1 MYKVT
6 LVAKIA
12 RYIVT
17 FIMDQ
22 SFMAINWFPGH
33 MHKAQK
39 EIKEILPQIDVVI
52 EVCDARLPF
61 SSENPMITEIRG
73 DKPLIKILNKSDL
86 ADPKLTEIWLAYL
99 SAQHNVKAI
108 ALTTENNTA
117 SSTLP
122 DLIRKLVPQKDADGK
137 QINAVIMGI
146 PNVGKSTLINTLVG
160 KTKAKVGN
168 EPAVTKGQQRIKLD
182 EGVYLLDTPGMLWPK
197 IVNDNSGFRLAVSG
211 AVKDTAF
218 EHEEIACF
226 AAEYLLESYPELL
239 KARYKLDELPEHG
252 VEVIE
257 AIGKNRGCVR
267 SGGLIDFHKASAIL
281 INEIRDKTL
290 GAITFET
297 PEMIEKETVFFLK
310 QEADKIA
317 AREAKKAARGRG
329 RKNKR

>member
-1 MYKVT
+1 
-6 LVAKIA
+6 
-12 RYIVT
+12 
-17 FIMDQ
+17 
-22 SFMAINWFPGH
+22 MAINWFPGH

-86 ADPKLTEIWLAYL
+86 ADPELTALWLTYL
-99 SAQHNVKAI
+99 ESQHNVKAI
-108 ALTTENNTA
+108 ALTTDNPGIA
-117 SSTLP
+117 KTLP
-122 DLIRKLVPQKDADGK
+122 ALIRKLVPNKDETGK

-160 KTKAKVGN
+160 KAKAKVGN
-168 EPAVTKGQQRIKLD
+168 EPAVTKGQQRIRLED
-182 EGVYLLDTPGMLWPK
+182 DLYLLDTPGMLWPK
-197 IVNDNSGFRLAVSG
+197 IENENSGYRLAVSG

-218 EHEEIACF
+218 EHDDIACF
-226 AAEYLLESYPELL
+226 AAEYLIKAYPQRLIE
-239 KARYKLDELPEHG
+239 RYKLVDMPEQEVEL
-252 VEVIE
+252 IE
-257 AIGKNRGCVR
+257 ALGKHRGCVR
-267 SGGLIDFHKASAIL
+267 SGGHVDFHKASAIL
-281 INEIRDKTL
+281 IHEIRDKTL

-297 PEMIEKETVFFLK
+297 PEMVEQEKIYFEKF
-310 QEADKIA
+310 QADKIA